1 LRLSHG
7 VRETLL
13 AVATALAVL
22 GLLTLNNSSLLRSL
36 ETSSLDLRFRLRGTV
51 PPGPEIALVMV
62 DDKSIDAL
70 GHWPL
75 SHRLFARALET
86 LDRDGA
92 KTIVFDLLFAQ
103 AEQPI
108 PSDLQAAARTAVAT
122 LPAEGD
128 PALRDALKA
137 LADDDPDGDLA
148 RAMHAS
154 GKIYLPIA
162 FAFAGKKAT
171 EPDFVS
177 DAGYQRFVKSP
188 IPPDFPLK
196 PVSAVTPLPVWAK
209 EAAGFGHVNIAF
221 DRDGAPRYDYLAL
234 PFEGDFLPSLP
245 VRAAAAYLGI
255 KWPDVG
261 LALGEGVQMGPIAIP
276 TDAAMRLLIDYR
288 GPRGTFPTYSFV
300 DLLDGHIPPSAVAG
314 KIVLIGASFIGLP
327 DSNAS
332 PYGSTPL
339 PGTER
344 LATIIDQILHR
355 DFIAESPG
363 EWPIAVAGVV
373 VVLAALAGLG
383 AAFLP
388 TRLAVLSAGLPV
400 VIWAAATQAAFL
412 HGLWLPL
419 VKPVAALAAASVAVL
434 LFRYR
439 VVDYEGRVIKTAFR
453 HYLAPDMVNYLSRHP
468 DRLKLGGETRN
479 MTMLF
484 CDVRGF
490 TAISERYKANPQGLT
505 RLINRFLTPMT
516 ELILARHGTIDK
528 YIGDC
533 IMAFW
538 NAPLD
543 DPDHADHACASA
555 LAMIAALDGVNAG
568 LAAEAAAEGSAFTP
582 LRVGI
587 GINTGDCVVG
597 NVGSDQRFDYS
608 VLGDAVNLAA
618 RLEPQSK
625 AYNVAIVV
633 GEDARDKAPR
643 FAALE
648 LDRLAVYGKQEAVRI
663 YTLFGDETVAISPEF
678 AALSARHEAML
689 AAYRAQDWDGADAA
703 LAACRNRDRRVEH
716 LYDLYAERI
725 AYFRLNPPGPEWN
738 GVFVATTK

>member
-1 LRLSHG
+1 MTLSNG

-13 AVATALAVL
+13 AVAAALTVL
-22 GLLTLNNSSLLRSL
+22 GLLAFDNSSLLRGL

-51 PPGPEIALVMV
+51 PPGSEVAVVMV
-62 DDKSIDAL
+62 DDRSIDTL

-75 SHRLFARALET
+75 SHRLFSQALQI
-86 LDRDGA
+86 LDRDRA
-92 KTIVFDLLFAQ
+92 RTIVFDLLFAQ
-103 AEQPI
+103 PEQPI
-108 PSDLQAAARTAVAT
+108 PPDLQNAARTAAAA
-122 LPAEGD
+122 LPAD
-128 PALRDALKA
+128 SDAALRGALKA
-137 LADDDPDGDLA
+137 LAEDDPDRELA
-148 RAMHAS
+148 RAIKAS
-154 GKIYLPIA
+154 GNVYLPIA
-162 FAFAGKKAT
+162 FAFTGKKMAA
-171 EPDFVS
+171 PDFVS

-188 IPPDFPLK
+188 VPPDFPLK
-196 PVSAVTPLPVWAK
+196 PVSAVTPLPIWAT
-209 EAAGFGHVNIAF
+209 EAAGLGHVNIAF

-245 VRAAAAYLGI
+245 VRAAAAYLGV

-261 LALGEGVQMGPIAIP
+261 LALGEGVRLGPIAIP
-276 TDAAMRLLIDYR
+276 TDPAARLLINYR

-300 DLLDGHIPPSAVAG
+300 DLLDGHVPPTAFDG
-314 KIVLIGASFIGLP
+314 KIVLIGASFLGLP
-327 DSNAS
+327 DSSAS

-344 LATIIDQILHR
+344 MAGIIDQILHR
-355 DFIAESPG
+355 DFIAESPPG
-363 EWPIAVAGVV
+363 WPIAVAVAV
-373 VVLAALAGLG
+373 ALLAGLAGVG
-383 AAFLP
+383 AALLP
-388 TRLAVLSAGLPV
+388 TRLAALSAGLPLL
-400 VIWAAATQAAFL
+400 IWAGATQAAFL

-419 VKPVAALAAASVAVL
+419 VKPETALAVASVAVL

-453 HYLAPDMVNYLSRHP
+453 RYLAPDMVNYLSRHP
-468 DRLKLGGETRN
+468 ERLKLGGETRN

-490 TAISERYKANPQGLT
+490 TAISEQYKANPHELT
-505 RLINRFLTPMT
+505 HLINRFLTPMT
-516 ELILARHGTIDK
+516 DLILARRGTIDK

-543 DPDHADHACASA
+543 DPDHATHACASA
-555 LAMIAALDGVNAG
+555 LAMIAALEGVNAE
-568 LAAEAAAEGSAFTP
+568 LASGAAAQGRAFTP

-625 AYNVAIVV
+625 NYDVSIVV
-633 GEDARDKAPR
+633 GEATREQAPA
-643 FAALE
+643 FAAIE
-648 LDRLAVYGKQEAVRI
+648 LDRIAVYGRHEAVRI
-663 YTLFGDETVAISPEF
+663 YTLLGDE
-678 AALSARHEAML
+678 AAAASAGFIALAERHDAML
-689 AAYRAQDWDGADAA
+689 GAYRAQDWDAA
-703 LAACRNRDRRVEH
+703 ETRLIACRNRDQRLDA
-716 LYDLYAERI
+716 LYELYAERI
-725 AYFRLNPPGPEWN
+725 AYFRLNPPGPDWN
-738 GVFVATTK
+738 GVFVATSK